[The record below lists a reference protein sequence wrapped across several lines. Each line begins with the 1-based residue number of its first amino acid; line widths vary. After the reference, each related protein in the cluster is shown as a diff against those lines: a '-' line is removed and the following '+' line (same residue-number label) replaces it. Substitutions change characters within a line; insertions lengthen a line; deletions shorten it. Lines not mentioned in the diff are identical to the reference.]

1 MEALNAIDNIRAFPK
16 IRFSSS
22 SVDFKSFICLIIAI
36 PIGNI
41 ITAVAVFE
49 IHIDKNA
56 VAIIKPKI
64 NLLIS
69 VPIKLIMV
77 SAIRL

>member
-1 MEALNAIDNIRAFPK
+1 M
-16 IRFSSS
+16 
-22 SVDFKSFICLIIAI
+22 IAI

-56 VAIIKPKI
+56 VAIINPRI
-64 NLLIS
+64 TFLTS
-69 VPIKLIMV
+69 VPIMLTIL
-77 SAIRL
+77 SAILL